1 MAYKIKGMPWN
12 YAGSIDVSDCSS
24 AREVIQKAG
33 LDWDVAKAPLFAK
46 MPINLEDEDIQ
57 NKQLDYINSHRKDNS
72 IVGSSVFGSVSGTF
86 GTYRTDYNI
95 PLGVVRNKYTT
106 VQNIDAFEF
115 FDKAIGKD
123 KAIYQTAGFFGNG
136 ERIFVSAKLPK
147 NIRVNGDIVDTYLV
161 FTNSHDG
168 SGGVKILFTPIRV
181 VCQNTLNAAIK
192 HSTNIVSFR
201 HTESVK
207 TKIDAAAEILGIT
220 EVMTDELQK
229 TYDYLATIKVTDEE
243 VMNYIAAN
251 VLNDQEQYDLKQSGY
266 TPKNVIYRSS
276 TAIQAADISMR
287 KVNAMGEMFDYYNN
301 GIGQKEIIGTAWGA
315 YNAVSGYY
323 SNVDNAQGE
332 KRMDSILY
340 GDKSKKISKAAEMW
354 L

>member
-1 MAYKIKGMPWN
+1 MAYNVKGLPWA
-12 YAGSIDVSDCSS
+12 YPGSKNVEDCTC
-24 AREVIQKAG
+24 AREVIEKAG
-33 LDWDVAKAPLFAK
+33 LNWEVAKAPLFAK
-46 MPINLEDEDIQ
+46 MPINLEDETIQ
-57 NKQLDYINSHRKDNS
+57 NQQLDYVNSNRKDNT
-72 IVGSSVFGSVSGTF
+72 IVGAHVFGSLGDTF
-86 GTYRTDYNI
+86 STYRTDYNI

-106 VQNIDAFEF
+106 VQNVEAFEF

-123 KAIYQTAGFFGNG
+123 KAIYQTAGYFGSG

-147 NIRVNGDIVDTYLV
+147 NIRVNGDEVDTYLV

-201 HTESVK
+201 HTESVR
-207 TKIDAAAEILGIT
+207 TKIDSAAEILGIT
-220 EVMTDELQK
+220 QVMTNELQQ
-229 TYDYLATIKVTDEE
+229 TYDYLATIQVTDEE

-251 VLNDQEQYDLKQSGY
+251 VLSENEQYALKTKGY

-276 TAIQAADISMR
+276 TAIQAAEISMR

-323 SNVDNAQGE
+323 SNVDSAQGE

>member
-1 MAYKIKGMPWN
+1 MAYNVKGLPWA
-12 YAGSIDVSDCSS
+12 YPGSKNVEDCTC
-24 AREVIQKAG
+24 AREVIEKAG
-33 LDWDVAKAPLFAK
+33 LNWEVAKAPLFAK
-46 MPINLEDEDIQ
+46 MPINLEDETIQ
-57 NKQLDYINSHRKDNS
+57 NQQLDYVNSNRKDNT
-72 IVGSSVFGSVSGTF
+72 IVGAHVFGSLGDTF
-86 GTYRTDYNI
+86 STYRTDYNI

-106 VQNIDAFEF
+106 VQNVEAFEF

-123 KAIYQTAGFFGNG
+123 KAIYQTAGYFGSG

-147 NIRVNGDIVDTYLV
+147 NIRVNGDEVDTYLV

-201 HTESVK
+201 HTESVR
-207 TKIDAAAEILGIT
+207 TKIDSAAEILGIT
-220 EVMTDELQK
+220 QVMTNELQQ

-251 VLNDQEQYDLKQSGY
+251 ILSESEQYALKTKGY

-276 TAIQAADISMR
+276 TAIQAAEISMR

-323 SNVDNAQGE
+323 SNVDSAQGE